1 MKILID
7 NGHGKETKG
16 KGSPYS
22 LNKVPP
28 ELPFM
33 EYQWTREVASAIV
46 DTLNNEGYDAE
57 LLVPE
62 ENDISL
68 SQRVKRVNNWCQRMG
83 AKNVVL
89 VSIHNDAE
97 GIGTKWG
104 KANGFSAMVYNGAS
118 ENSKRLASLITQNI
132 EASEKR
138 VRRQYANKDYW
149 AVNLYI
155 LKNTKCPSV
164 LTENFFQTNIDD
176 VTFLCSEEGKNICI
190 DSHVKALKEYMEQQK
205 SEK

>member
-1 MKILID
+1 MRILID

-68 SQRVKRVNNWCQRMG
+68 SQRVKRVNN
-83 AKNVVL
+83 
-89 VSIHNDAE
+89 
-97 GIGTKWG
+97 
-104 KANGFSAMVYNGAS
+104 
-118 ENSKRLASLITQNI
+118 
-132 EASEKR
+132 
-138 VRRQYANKDYW
+138 
-149 AVNLYI
+149 
-155 LKNTKCPSV
+155 
-164 LTENFFQTNIDD
+164 
-176 VTFLCSEEGKNICI
+176 
-190 DSHVKALKEYMEQQK
+190 
-205 SEK
+205 